1 MFFGGL
7 RASGRDTSAPGTPSA
22 DGAGTEVTPS
32 APEVD
37 SSAPVNE
44 KSGTGRKL
52 RFPRRRKKTRSPAD
66 DLAALRG
73 HLGLNKRSRDAET
86 TRQPAPITVHP
97 TTRKSRAVVFGPDID
112 GPVDAGEI
120 VWLWVP
126 EHGPGN
132 PPTER
137 TVLVIARSIN
147 QDLLGL
153 LISPDD
159 AHDGDRDWFPIGSG
173 QWQATGEPCWV
184 RLDKVIQVPEDWV
197 RRQGALLP
205 ERRFDRVARA
215 LRSRFGW
222 T

>member
-7 RASGRDTSAPGTPSA
+7 CTRGRDH
-22 DGAGTEVTPS
+22 TEVEPSPHEGETPE
-32 APEVD
+32 PQQK
-37 SSAPVNE
+37 
-44 KSGTGRKL
+44 KSGKGRKL
-52 RFPRRRKKTRSPAD
+52 RLPGRRKKPRDHSD
-66 DLAALRG
+66 ELATLRG
-73 HLGLNKRSRDAET
+73 HLGLHDRGGDHQATHE
-86 TRQPAPITVHP
+86 PAPIAVHP
-97 TTRKSRAVVFGPDID
+97 TTRKSRTVVFGPDID

-126 EHGPGN
+126 EHGPSN

-137 TVLVIARSIN
+137 AMLVIARAVN

-153 LISPDD
+153 LVSPDD
-159 AHDGDRDWFPIGSG
+159 LHDEERNWFPIGSG
-173 QWQATGEPCWV
+173 QWQTTGDPCWV

-205 ERRFDRVARA
+205 ERRFERVARA
-215 LRSRFGW
+215 LRNRFGW